1 MDLLLK
7 TFKIKKEDIR
17 TEILAGL
24 TTFFTMS
31 YIIIL
36 IPALL
41 SQAGMP
47 SQAVFTAVLLIVGF
61 VNIAMGLSSN
71 LPFALAPFMG
81 DNIFIAYTLVPVLGY
96 NWREISAVI
105 FIVGIILIFM
115 TIFKFRLRFMDTM
128 PESIK
133 IAFTSSLGLCLI
145 MSGLKN
151 SQILDFKDNILSVT
165 FLNFADYH
173 VWLGV
178 IGAGLIILLDKLK
191 VRMSIILGLIILTIF
206 GIVIKDVALPHNIF
220 SLPPSMMPILF
231 KCDFT
236 HIFSQKMISLFFL
249 LFLLI
254 NTELHGSIVSVM
266 MKYKCKD
273 FIELKKSLQR
283 SFYVDSS
290 ATTVASAI
298 GIPTTGVYADSI
310 TGIMAGGKSGLT
322 SVVVGAMF
330 LSALFISPV
339 FSVFPSYA
347 YAAAL
352 LYVGVLLI
360 STIKEMQYQDIAEYL
375 SFWLTLAVV
384 FYTLN
389 IGVGMAFAFIIY
401 PLIKLVCGRI
411 KEVPKELLLFTLLSI
426 IFFFIR

>member
-1 MDLLLK
+1 MNFFGL
-7 TFKIKKEDIR
+7 KKEDVK

-47 SQAVFTAVLLIVGF
+47 SDAVFTASLLIVGF

-81 DNIFIAYTLVPVLGY
+81 DNIYIAYTLVPVLGY
-96 NWREISAVI
+96 NWREIYAVI
-105 FIVGIILIFM
+105 FIIGIILIFM

-128 PESIK
+128 PESVK
-133 IAFTSSLGLCLI
+133 LAFTSGLGICLI

-151 SQILDFKDNILSVT
+151 SHLLDFKDNILSVS
-165 FLNFADYH
+165 FFNIADYH
-173 VWLGV
+173 VWLGI
-178 IGAGLIILLDKLK
+178 IGAGLIMLFDKLK
-191 VRMSIILGLIILTIF
+191 IKMSIILGLIVLTIL
-206 GIVIKDVALPHNIF
+206 GIIVKDVALPQNIF
-220 SLPPSMMPILF
+220 SFPPSIMPILF
-231 KCDFT
+231 KFDFSN
-236 HIFSQKMISLFFL
+236 IFSQKMVSLFFL

-273 FIELKKSLQR
+273 FIGLKKSLQNTL
-283 SFYVDSS
+283 YVDSS
-290 ATTVASAI
+290 ATTLAAAI

-322 SVVVGAMF
+322 SVVIGIMF
-330 LSALFISPV
+330 LLALFISPV
-339 FSVFPSYA
+339 FGIFPSYA

-352 LYVGVLLI
+352 LYVGFILI
-360 STIKEMQYQDIAEYL
+360 STIKDITYHDVTEYF
-375 SFWLTLAVV
+375 SFLLIIIII

-389 IGVGMAFAFIIY
+389 LGLGMALAFIIY
-401 PLIKLVCGRI
+401 PLVKLLFGRI
-411 KEVPKELLLFTLLSI
+411 KEVPKEFWLFTVLAV